1 MLVISCNNELDNVN
15 KGKDDSILLLVG
27 VRNFL
32 RQYSNLNESS
42 MVTSYLTNV
51 AVVNESTIKKIK
63 TEGI

>member
-51 AVVNESTIKKIK
+51 DCGE
-63 TEGI
+63 